1 MRAATLLLLASC
13 VVACAASPRETPTV
27 QLIRQVEG
35 AVLPIFAE
43 PEKGRISSGT
53 AAVIH
58 PDGFLLSNDHV
69 MLGKPGVAIID
80 RRRYNFRVIGRLPGK
95 DIALLELR
103 APQTPNPIPF
113 GRSHDLMA
121 GEPVLAVGNPGGRGI
136 VYTQG
141 IISAPSIMRDVS
153 ALAVTFFKTGRD
165 EFIQF
170 DAASNP
176 GNSGGPLINA
186 LGQQIGIVSAGVHHE
201 ENINY
206 AIPIDRVR
214 RLFNHLL
221 PLEEIANVWSGL
233 EVDLLADQAVI
244 TKIAV
249 KSPAAKAG
257 LKLGDVLTRVAG
269 KPARTGLDWSL
280 NLLKQKAKR
289 HVDLVYQRNGNR
301 HETRLEFAP
310 YPLAPVA
317 DPDGKQPG
325 LRFKAYEGE
334 FKVMPDFEKLKPYK
348 EGVAQTLAT
357 EDLAGREER
366 FALVFEGYIEIPKDG
381 VYRLTLGSDD
391 GSKLFFDQRLLIDND
406 DNHPLQELSRV
417 VRVKAGLHPVR
428 IEFFDFTGEAI
439 LQLSINDRNEKPRP
453 VPDEW
458 FFHD

>member
-1 MRAATLLLLASC
+1 MRAAVLLLLVSC
-13 VVACAASPRETPTV
+13 IAARSASPRETPTV
-27 QLIRQVEG
+27 QLIRKVRG

-43 PEKGRISSGT
+43 PEKGRLSSGT

-80 RRRYNFRVIGRLPGK
+80 RKRYEFRVVGRLPGK

-103 APQTPNPIPF
+103 VPEVPAPVPF

-121 GEPVLAVGNPGGRGI
+121 GEPIIAAGNPGGRGI
-136 VYTQG
+136 VFTQG
-141 IISAPSIMRDVS
+141 IISAPSIMRDVT
-153 ALAVTFFKTGRD
+153 ALTITFFKTGRD

-186 LGQQIGIVSAGVHHE
+186 LGEQIGIVSAGVRGE

-221 PLEEIANVWSGL
+221 PIEELADIWSGL
-233 EVDLLADQAVI
+233 EVDLLADQAVVRNVI
-244 TKIAV
+244 P

-257 LKLGDVLTRVAG
+257 LRKGDVLKRVAG

-280 NLLKQKAKR
+280 NLLKRKHKR
-289 HVDLVYQRNGNR
+289 HVDLVYLRDGK
-301 HETRLEFAP
+301 TRSTKLSFAR
-310 YPLAPVA
+310 YPLAPVVDA
-317 DPDGKQPG
+317 EGKKPG
-325 LRFKAYEGE
+325 LRFQAYEGE
-334 FKVMPDFEKLKPYK
+334 YKLLPDFSKLKPYK
-348 EGVAQTLAT
+348 QGVTDQLAT
-357 EDLAGREER
+357 ETLAERKER
-366 FALVFEGYIEIPKDG
+366 FAIVFEGFLRIPKDG

-391 GSKLFFDQRLLIDND
+391 GSKLFLDDQLIIDND

-417 VRVKAGLHPVR
+417 VRVKGGLHPLR
-428 IEFFDFTGEAI
+428 IEFFDYTGDAVLE
-439 LQLSINDRNEKPRP
+439 LSINDKNDNRRP
-453 VPDEW
+453 IPNDW
-458 FFHD
+458 YFHE